1 MTPRELRQAVIDH
14 VVPRMLAQG
23 KPSIGASTCR
33 YRSGTHNE
41 PLCCA
46 VGFLVDED
54 KYDFSMEGKSPT
66 ILGQMN
72 PTSNPTWQEAFRSE
86 DHFLCDL
93 QDCHD
98 NSAGECARNPH
109 LDFNSEFTRRA
120 KSLAKTYNLQWRY

>member
-72 PTSNPTWQEAFRSE
+72 PTSNPTWKEAFRTESE
-86 DHFLCDL
+86 FLKEL

-98 NSAGECARNPH
+98 SAAVDSLFDDEPFIDGF
-109 LDFNSEFTRRA
+109 LKRA
-120 KSLAKTYNLQWRY
+120 KRVARYYNLSWSY